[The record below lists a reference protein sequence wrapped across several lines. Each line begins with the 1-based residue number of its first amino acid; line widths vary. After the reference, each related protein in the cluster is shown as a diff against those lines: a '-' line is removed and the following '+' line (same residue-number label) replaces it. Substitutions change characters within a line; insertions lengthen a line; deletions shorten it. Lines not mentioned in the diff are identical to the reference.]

1 MALGLPIKMVVL
13 TIVGMAGLAA
23 MLSAINNSAGTIP
36 QAMHANVKSTNL
48 IVLSTSSDI
57 EIPVEV
63 VNSRDGMPVYKASAV
78 LSGLNATAINITDN
92 DGKTILKFNKSDF
105 DLKAGEGY
113 LRLDVRS
120 GGFQD
125 YTNEYA
131 VKIVK

>member
-36 QAMHANVKSTNL
+36 QAMHASVNGTNL

-57 EIPVEV
+57 EIPIEV
-63 VNSRDGMPVYKASAV
+63 INSRDGMPVYRASV
-78 LSGLNATAINITDN
+78 ILSGLNATAINITGN
-92 DGKTILKFNKSDF
+92 NGETILKFNKSDF